1 MKSAVCV
8 IMGIEKVV
16 NSVKIYKSAKG
27 IGVYIILGVSILY
40 NSLLIFLIHYV
51 DSYEISI
58 LLKFTLI
65 AINLYQLYYIIVCG
79 TLKYFIDTENLYITS
94 ILKLKNEKISFD
106 NIQMYQKSKGRIKGV
121 KVSGYGK
128 NKFAIGK
135 SFIHKIGNTQMFVTS
150 TENVIY
156 LKTDTTSYA
165 LSPENFYEFEM
176 ELNRRN
182 IFYSEWENK
191 LSKIVNPSRK
201 QKFFIPFVIT
211 AIIIIL
217 ITLEPIILYLHGN
230 LPDKMPL
237 SFRPNFTTVEF
248 GTGRQFAFKQ
258 MSYGL
263 LNMGVLFCM
272 YYAGHIYSRYDEKYS
287 YKFLYAA
294 LIVSIIFL
302 VMQIKIIY
310 TFR

>member
-1 MKSAVCV
+1 MKT
-8 IMGIEKVV
+8 
-16 NSVKIYKSAKG
+16 YKSAKG
-27 IGVYIILGVSILY
+27 IGIYLILGVSILY
-40 NSLLIFLIHYV
+40 NSLLIFLICYV

-79 TLKYFIDTENLYITS
+79 TLKYFTDEENLYITS
-94 ILKLKNEKISFD
+94 MLKLKNERISFD
-106 NIQMYQKSKGRIKGV
+106 DIQMYQKSKGRIKGV
-121 KVSGYGK
+121 KVSGCGR

-156 LKTDTTSYA
+156 LKAGNVSYA

-176 ELNRRN
+176 ELNKRN

-191 LSKIVNPSRK
+191 LSKIVNLNRK
-201 QKFFIPFVIT
+201 QKFFMPLIIT
-211 AIIIIL
+211 AIIVIIL
-217 ITLEPIILYLHGN
+217 TLNPIILYLNGN

-237 SFRPNFTTVEF
+237 SFRPNFTVVEF

-272 YYAGHIYSRYDEKYS
+272 YYAGYIYSKYDEKYS
-287 YKFLYAA
+287 YRFLYIA
-294 LIVSIIFL
+294 LIVSLIFL
-302 VMQIKIIY
+302 VMQMKVIY
-310 TFR
+310 TFK

>member
-1 MKSAVCV
+1 MK
-8 IMGIEKVV
+8 K
-16 NSVKIYKSAKG
+16 YKSAKG
-27 IGVYIILGVSILY
+27 IGIYIILGMTILY
-40 NSLLIFLIHYV
+40 NSLLIFLIYYV

-58 LLKFTLI
+58 LLKFILV
-65 AINLYQLYYIIVCG
+65 AVNLYQLYYIIICG
-79 TLKYFIDTENLYITS
+79 TLKYFIDSENLYITS
-94 ILKLKNEKISFD
+94 MLKLKNEKISFND
-106 NIQMYQKSKGRIKGV
+106 IQMYQKSKGRIRGV

-156 LKTDTTSYA
+156 LKTGTVSYA
-165 LSPENFYEFEM
+165 VSPENFYEFEM
-176 ELNRRN
+176 ELNKRK
-182 IFYSEWENK
+182 ILYSEWESK
-191 LSKIVNPSRK
+191 LSKIVNLNRK
-201 QKFFIPFVIT
+201 RKFFIPFVIT

-217 ITLEPIILYLHGN
+217 ITLNPIILYLQGK

-237 SFRPNFTTVEF
+237 SFQPNFTAIEF

-263 LNMGVLFCM
+263 LNMGLLFCM
-272 YYAGHIYSRYDEKYS
+272 YYAGYIYSRYGEKYA
-287 YKFLYAA
+287 YRFLYIA
-294 LIVSIIFL
+294 LIVSVIFL

-310 TFR
+310 TFG